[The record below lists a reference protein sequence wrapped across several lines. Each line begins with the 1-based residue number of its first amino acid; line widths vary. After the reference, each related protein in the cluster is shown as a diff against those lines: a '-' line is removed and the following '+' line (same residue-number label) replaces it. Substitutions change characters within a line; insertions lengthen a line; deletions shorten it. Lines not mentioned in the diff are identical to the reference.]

1 MKNKKVKFGYLTHE
15 DMVNKVQS
23 GELDEYDI
31 IFSKTDN
38 IIYIISENLE
48 PIDLH
53 SRVYV
58 FESKNEAEIKLNE
71 YTDTYAGQVVA
82 ILDNDKFRGYIVNYN
97 TTTNKYFV
105 VPLYEY
111 PEPINYN
118 TLGNRPIINLT
129 GTLDNPLVISE
140 LDSGIYSIIGQYTI
154 SNLEETI
161 YLSVGSTIFIIDKN
175 AQNNNTKI
183 KKITVDEITDYTI
196 INNEL
201 KKSNYATEQ
210 YLVNNEYVTDNYV
223 DYKIKALGQSIKD
236 DIQAYVKDKF
246 DEAFSEELDVRID
259 DRIKENIEDLSE
271 DNIRSLFD

>member
-71 YTDTYAGQVVA
+71 YTDTYAGQIIA
-82 ILDNDKFRGYIVNYN
+82 ILDNDKFRGYIVNYD
-97 TTTNKYFV
+97 TAANKYIA
-105 VPLYEY
+105 VPLYEH
-111 PEPINYN
+111 PEPIDYT

-161 YLSVGSTIFIIDKN
+161 YLSASNTIFIIDKN
-175 AQNNNTKI
+175 QNNTV
-183 KKITVDEITDYTI
+183 KKITADEITDYTVT
-196 INNEL
+196 NNEL

-210 YLVNNEYVTDNYV
+210 YLVNNEYVTDSYV
-223 DYKIKALGQSIKD
+223 DYKIEALGQSIKD